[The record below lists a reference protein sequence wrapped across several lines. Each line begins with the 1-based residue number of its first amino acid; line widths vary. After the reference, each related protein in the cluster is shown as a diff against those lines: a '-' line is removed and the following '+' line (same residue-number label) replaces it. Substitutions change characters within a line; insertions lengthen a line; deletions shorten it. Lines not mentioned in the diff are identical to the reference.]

1 MICLKLYHLL
11 QILPSPILAGQLK
24 LSMLFL
30 PRQKKVQ
37 HLLQSTSEELS
48 TATEIHLRKQGN
60 RDSAAIIKELSA
72 ASLNR
77 GTTIKK
83 APISFLQN
91 PATLSP
97 EQALVLMVVNGLSTR
112 QYQRIREQAENLNC
126 KLYPPYHKVK
136 EAKHLCYPHGISV
149 TGTSGEI
156 TSQTLVDH
164 AVSRICHIEFV
175 NEKLRLST
183 NTTFEVIMKWG
194 RDGSEQNRYKQKFS
208 EEIFS
213 ADKLFII
220 CVVPLQIHSGTDDS
234 KSVIWKN
241 PVPSSTKYCRPIKFI
256 FVKESTDLITT

>member
-48 TATEIHLRKQGN
+48 AATEIQLRKQGK

-72 ASLNR
+72 ASLNG

-83 APISFLQN
+83 ARISFLQK

-112 QYQRIREQAENLNC
+112 QYQRKREQA
-126 KLYPPYHKVK
+126 KK
-136 EAKHLCYPHGISV
+136 
-149 TGTSGEI
+149 
-156 TSQTLVDH
+156 
-164 AVSRICHIEFV
+164 
-175 NEKLRLST
+175 
-183 NTTFEVIMKWG
+183 
-194 RDGSEQNRYKQKFS
+194 SE
-208 EEIFS
+208 
-213 ADKLFII
+213 
-220 CVVPLQIHSGTDDS
+220 LQI
-234 KSVIWKN
+234 V
-241 PVPSSTKYCRPIKFI
+241 SSL
-256 FVKESTDLITT
+256 S